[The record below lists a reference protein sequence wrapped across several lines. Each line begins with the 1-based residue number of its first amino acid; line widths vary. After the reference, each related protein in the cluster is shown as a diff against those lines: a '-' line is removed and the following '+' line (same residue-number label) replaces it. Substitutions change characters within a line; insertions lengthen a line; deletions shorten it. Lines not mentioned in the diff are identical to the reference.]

1 MNKIFKKIL
10 FIIIPVFIGFALIW
24 FYFKKFT
31 PEQVD
36 KIIYNFKNANYFWI
50 IISLFFAALSHLS
63 RAYRW
68 QFLLKPL
75 GYKPRY
81 ANSVLAVLIAYF
93 FNLVIPRSGE
103 IARATTLTKYDNIPF
118 EKAFGTVVTERIV
131 DLLMLLL
138 IIIIAFFLQADL
150 IESFL
155 FRDGF
160 NPINKIIYL
169 SVFLGL
175 GLLFYYFIKKSKN
188 PIAIKIKN
196 FTDGLKDGVFSIL
209 KMDNKWQFIFHSFF
223 IWGMYL
229 LMFYVASF
237 ALPETA
243 NLSINTVVVGFVA
256 GTFAMIFFPGGL
268 GGYPVFVASALSL
281 YAIPEEAGT
290 SLGLLIWTSQTIMI
304 LLLGALAFVILPIY
318 NKK

>member
-1 MNKIFKKIL
+1 LLIL
-10 FIIIPVFIGFALIW
+10 IPVVIGFTLIG

-31 PEQVD
+31 PEQID
-36 KIIYNFKNANYFWI
+36 KIAYNFKNANYLWI
-50 IISLFFAALSHLS
+50 ILSLFFAVLSHLS

-75 GYKPRY
+75 GYKPKY
-81 ANSVLAVLIAYF
+81 MNSVLAVLIAYF

-103 IARATTLTKYDNIPF
+103 LARATTLNKYDAIPF

-160 NPINKIIYL
+160 NPLNKIIYL
-169 SVFLGL
+169 VAFLGF
-175 GLLFYYFIKKSKN
+175 GFLFYRFIKVSKN
-188 PIAIKIKN
+188 TFALKIKN
-196 FTDGLKDGVFSIL
+196 FIDGLKDGVFSIL
-209 KMDNKWQFIFHSFF
+209 KMENKWQFIAHSFF
-223 IWGMYL
+223 IWAMYL

-243 NLSINTVVVGFVA
+243 NLSINAVVVGFVA

-290 SLGLLIWTSQTIMI
+290 SIGLLIWTSQTIMI
-304 LLLGALAFVILPIY
+304 LLLGAFAFVILPIY

>member
-1 MNKIFKKIL
+1 MNKKLKKIL
-10 FIIIPVFIGFALIW
+10 FILIPVGIGFALIG

-31 PEQVD
+31 PEQID
-36 KIIYNFKNANYFWI
+36 KIVYNFKNANYFWI
-50 IISLFFAALSHLS
+50 ILSLFFAALSHLS

-75 GYKPRY
+75 GYEPRY
-81 ANSVLAVLIAYF
+81 LNSVLAVLIAYF

-103 IARATTLTKYDNIPF
+103 LARATTLNKYDDIPF

-160 NPINKIIYL
+160 NPLNKIIYL
-169 SVFLGL
+169 VVFLGF
-175 GLLFYYFIKKSKN
+175 GFLFYRFIKVSKN
-188 PIAIKIKN
+188 SFAIKIKT
-196 FTDGLKDGVFSIL
+196 FIDGLKEGVFSIL
-209 KMDNKWQFIFHSFF
+209 KMENKWQFIAHSFF
-223 IWGMYL
+223 IWAMYL

-243 NLSINTVVVGFVA
+243 NLSINAVVVGFVA

-268 GGYPVFVASALSL
+268 GGYPVFVASALHL

-290 SLGLLIWTSQTIMI
+290 SIGLLIWTSQTIMI

>member
-1 MNKIFKKIL
+1 MLIL
-10 FIIIPVFIGFALIW
+10 IPVVIGFTLIG

-31 PEQVD
+31 PEQID
-36 KIIYNFKNANYFWI
+36 KIAYNFKNANYLWI
-50 IISLFFAALSHLS
+50 ILSLFFAVLSHLS

-75 GYKPRY
+75 GYKPKY
-81 ANSVLAVLIAYF
+81 MNSVLAVLIAYF

-103 IARATTLTKYDNIPF
+103 LARATTLNKYDAIPF

-160 NPINKIIYL
+160 NPLNKIIYL
-169 SVFLGL
+169 VAFLGF
-175 GLLFYYFIKKSKN
+175 GFLFYRFIKVSKN
-188 PIAIKIKN
+188 TFALKIKN
-196 FTDGLKDGVFSIL
+196 FIDGLKDGVFSIL
-209 KMDNKWQFIFHSFF
+209 KMENKWQFIAHSFF
-223 IWGMYL
+223 IWAMYL

-243 NLSINTVVVGFVA
+243 NLSINAVVVGFVA

-290 SLGLLIWTSQTIMI
+290 SIGLLIWTSQTIMI
-304 LLLGALAFVILPIY
+304 LLLGAFAFVILPIY